1 MDIRV
6 LRYFLAV
13 AREENITR
21 AAEDLHIA
29 QPTLSKQLMELEQEL
44 GKKLLIRGKR
54 KVTLTQDGI
63 LLRKRADEIVSL
75 FEKTK
80 NELTSDFQ
88 EISGEISI
96 GGNPTTT
103 ILNAASSLRKV
114 HADIRFHFFSG
125 DALAVIE
132 RLDHGSLDFAVLLP
146 PVDTQKYEYILLP
159 DTSQWGLLM
168 ESSSPLAAMP
178 VITKEIIHTV
188 PLVLHQR
195 AGLQQTIALWAE
207 ADLEQLDIAATYNV
221 VHGNAV
227 SFAKSGLGYVLT
239 PRDLFAP
246 ELDSTC
252 CFRPLDP
259 PLQIQYA
266 LVWKK
271 YSVFSKAAEAFL
283 ERVRPGEIPFSA
295 ESQGD

>member
-21 AAEDLHIA
+21 AAEVLHIA

-54 KVTLTQDGI
+54 KITLTQDGV
-63 LLRKRADEIVSL
+63 LLRKRAEEIVAL
-75 FEKTK
+75 LEKTRS
-80 NELTSDFQ
+80 ESASDSR

-103 ILNAASSLRKV
+103 ILNAASALRKM

-125 DALAVIE
+125 DATAVIE

-146 PVDTQKYEYILLP
+146 PIDTQKYDYVLLP

-168 ESSSPLAAMP
+168 ESDSPLAAMP
-178 VITKEIIHTV
+178 VITKEILCTV

-195 AGLQQTIALWAE
+195 IGLQQKIALWAE
-207 ADLEQLDIAATYNV
+207 TDLEQLNIAATYNV
-221 VHGNAV
+221 VHGNAI
-227 SFAKSGLGYVLT
+227 SFAKSGLGYVIT
-239 PRDLFAP
+239 PRDLYAP
-246 ELDSTC
+246 ELDSSC
-252 CFRPLDP
+252 CFRPLEP
-259 PLQIQYA
+259 PLQLQYA
-266 LVWKK
+266 LVWKRHPI
-271 YSVFSKAAEAFL
+271 FGRAAEAFL
-283 ERVRPGEIPFSA
+283 NQVNKGES
-295 ESQGD
+295 DDT